1 MTLPQPASEPETK
14 LLDAELD
21 LARDRYIRNR
31 PQSAAAFDL
40 SANFM
45 PGGNTRTVLFHS
57 PFPLRIVS
65 GDGCR
70 VTDADGL
77 EYVNLLGEYTA
88 GLFGHNH
95 PVIRKAIDAALDQG
109 LNLSG
114 HNPDEIKLAE
124 LVCARFPSL
133 DKVRFTNSGT
143 EANLLAVSSACY
155 LTKRKKVLVFDG
167 GYHGGLLYFK
177 DGGMPI
183 NAPFEYV
190 VGHFNDLSSTAELI
204 QKYADDLA
212 CILVEPMQGASGC
225 IPASIEFL
233 KLLREASNNIGA
245 ILIFDEVMTSRLSN
259 QGAQGLFNVI
269 PDMTTLGKYI
279 GGGMSFGAF
288 GGSEAIMQIF
298 DPRRADAIPHAG
310 TFNNNTLTMAAGV
323 AAIGEVLT
331 DEALNQINSRGDQL
345 RIELNKVAREHGTRI
360 QFTGMGSLLGMHT
373 TSAAIHSTAD
383 LKGSDDRIMEL
394 IFLDLLEQGFYIARR
409 GFIALMLPIGDA
421 EIEGLV
427 NAFSAVVKAR
437 GELLK

>member
-1 MTLPQPASEPETK
+1 M
-14 LLDAELD
+14 
-21 LARDRYIRNR
+21 
-31 PQSAAAFDL
+31 
-40 SANFM
+40 
-45 PGGNTRTVLFHS
+45 
-57 PFPLRIVS
+57 VS
-65 GDGCR
+65 GTGCR

-88 GLFGHNH
+88 GLFGHND

-124 LVCARFPSL
+124 LVCARFPSI

-143 EANLLAVSSACY
+143 EANLLAISSACY
-155 LTKRKKVLVFDG
+155 LTKRKIVLVFDG

-177 DGGMPI
+177 DGSMPI

-190 VGHFNDLSSTAELI
+190 LATFNDLASTRELI
-204 QKYADDLA
+204 QKHADDIA

-233 KLLREASNNIGA
+233 KLLREQSNKIGA

-259 QGAQGLFNVI
+259 RGAQGLFNII

-323 AAIGEVLT
+323 AAMGEVLT
-331 DEALNQINSRGDQL
+331 DELLDQLNHRGDHL
-345 RIELNKVAREHGTRI
+345 RIDLNKIAREHGTCV
-360 QFTGMGSLLGMHT
+360 QFTGLGSLLGMHT
-373 TSAAIHSTAD
+373 TSSPIHSTAD
-383 LKGSDDRIMEL
+383 LKGADDRIMEL
-394 IFLDLLEQGFYIARR
+394 IFLDLLERGYYIARR
-409 GFIALMLPIGDA
+409 GFIALMLPVGDV
-421 EIEGLV
+421 EIEGFK
-427 NAFSAVVKAR
+427 NAFCAVVKAR
-437 GELLK
+437 GDLLN